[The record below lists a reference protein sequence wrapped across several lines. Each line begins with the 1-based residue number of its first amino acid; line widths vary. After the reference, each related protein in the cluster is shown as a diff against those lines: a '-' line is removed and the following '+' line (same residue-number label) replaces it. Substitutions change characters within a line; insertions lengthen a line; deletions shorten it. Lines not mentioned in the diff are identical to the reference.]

1 MKFQIPAWDWIKSH
15 RVVLT
20 LAGFFLWL
28 LIFDSDNLISLIQK
42 RSELSRLN
50 EEKEY
55 YLKKTEEARKEQEEL
70 FTNMDALEKFAR
82 EHYLMKK
89 DNEDI
94 FIIEE
99 ED

>member
-1 MKFQIPAWDWIKSH
+1 MDQSPEYTDIA
-15 RVVLT
+15 V
-20 LAGFFLWL
+20 FLGRIYTWN
-28 LIFDSDNLISLIQK
+28 D
-42 RSELSRLN
+42 E
-50 EEKEY
+50 
-55 YLKKTEEARKEQEEL
+55 TEEARKEQEEL
-70 FTNMDALEKFAR
+70 ITNMDALEKFAR